1 MRQGPSFTQI
11 VKDDIVRFK
20 EKEEV
25 DFSYAR
31 KRAILSAFARLN
43 GHLTIKDHRSS
54 LVLSTESAKIAK
66 FIYSLFREFYDV
78 NPSLGYLRSMRFA
91 RRTRFEISIN
101 DQVDDILDHLG
112 ISFLDGKI
120 SKEIVNS
127 DDTAAGYATG
137 AFLASGSVN
146 SPISSNYHLEISTTD
161 AELAKKILRLIER
174 FKRANFTPKIIER
187 KNHFVVYF
195 KKSDQI
201 GEFLIF
207 IGATAASLE
216 FEATRIHRDMQNA
229 TNRMQICDSAN
240 YQKTLAS
247 SQKQLEDIR
256 AIDRLV
262 GIKRIENEKIRIL
275 CELRLEN
282 EDMNMQELATA
293 LSEALNL
300 DVPVSKSNI
309 AHLFRAISKLASN
322 FKGKSS

>member
-1 MRQGPSFTQI
+1 MKQGPSFTQF

-31 KRAILSAFARLN
+31 KRAILSAFARFT
-43 GHLTIKDHRSS
+43 GHLSIKNQNPS
-54 LVLSTESAKIAK
+54 LVLTTESAKIAK
-66 FIYSLFREFYDV
+66 FIYSLFREFYEV

-91 RRTRFEISIN
+91 RRTRFEITISE
-101 DQVDDILDHLG
+101 QVDMILSHLG
-112 ISFLDGKI
+112 ISFIDGKI

-146 SPISSNYHLEISTTD
+146 APTSSNYHLEISTPD
-161 AELAKKILRLIER
+161 QELARKILRLIER
-174 FKRANFTPKIIER
+174 FKKANFTPKIIER
-187 KNHFVVYF
+187 KNHFVVYL

-216 FEATRIHRDMQNA
+216 FEATRIQRDMQNA

-240 YQKTLAS
+240 YQKTLLS

-256 AIDRLV
+256 AIDKMV
-262 GIKRIENEKIRIL
+262 GIHRIENEKMRVL

-282 EDMNMQELATA
+282 EDMNMQELADA
-293 LSEALNL
+293 LSESLNL
-300 DVPVSKSNI
+300 EVPVSKSNI
-309 AHLFRAISKLASN
+309 AHLFRAIGKMAAN
-322 FKGKSS
+322 FKGK